1 MPSLSVAFEQQV
13 EHEPDQNTEPLES
26 QRESR
31 KSGGSGASTSG
42 SNGGEVITTHFEN
55 RCVCA
60 CVHACVC
67 VRIVF
72 VCVCVCVCVI
82 NSWSGVII
90 LPCTLQCFF
99 LC

>member
-55 RCVCA
+55 RCVC
-60 CVHACVC
+60 
-67 VRIVF
+67 VRAHVRA
-72 VCVCVCVCVI
+72 CVCVCVHCVC
-82 NSWSGVII
+82 V
-90 LPCTLQCFF
+90 
-99 LC
+99 

>member
-55 RCVCA
+55 RCVCVFL

-67 VRIVF
+67 VRIVY
-72 VCVCVCVCVI
+72 VCVRV
-82 NSWSGVII
+82 
-90 LPCTLQCFF
+90 
-99 LC
+99 